1 MRLRHKPGIS
11 PYLCS
16 APQIIRPLRH
26 FFLTAFLLFS
36 LMLSAQQADTYSLI
50 ANRLAEYGRL
60 TMDADLDGLLEL
72 TDPELFEIVPRE
84 VLRQQ
89 LAGLRS
95 DEKMQVVFS
104 DFTVDNINELVSRD
118 GIDYVPIT
126 FHHQLTFRMISPDYC
141 KPEVLHRLAR
151 MMEKSYGKA
160 IVDEAAATVELT
172 ARKSM
177 FAIRRGAKKNWYF
190 VEYRPENSAMVDLL
204 VPPVVREQFN

>member
-1 MRLRHKPGIS
+1 M
-11 PYLCS
+11 
-16 APQIIRPLRH
+16 
-26 FFLTAFLLFS
+26 
-36 LMLSAQQADTYSLI
+36 
-50 ANRLAEYGRL
+50 E
-60 TMDADLDGLLEL
+60 GLLGF
-72 TDPELFEIVPRE
+72 TDPELFEIVPKE

-95 DEKMQVVFS
+95 DENMQVVFS
-104 DFTVDNINELVSRD
+104 DFTVDNIGEIVSRD
-118 GIDYVPIT
+118 GVDYAPIT
-126 FHHQLTFRMISPDYC
+126 FHHQLTFRMKSPEYR
-141 KPEVLHRLAR
+141 KAAVLHRLAR

-160 IVDEAAATVELT
+160 VVDEAAARVMLT